1 MPQTETKLPT
11 AKEVLDTIKVITD
24 DYAEKKQPELGAV
37 ILQEI
42 DGRYFLLTPKSIM
55 EITYGEYQDYKQML
69 ERNNN

>member
-24 DYAEKKQPELGAV
+24 DYAEKKHANGAM
-37 ILQEI
+37 ILDEV
-42 DGRYFLLTPKSIM
+42 DGHYYLLTPTAM
-55 EITYGEYQDYKQML
+55 QELTYSEYQDYKQML

>member
-1 MPQTETKLPT
+1 MEQLPT

-24 DYAEKKQPELGAV
+24 DYAMKRKPETGAV

-55 EITYGEYQDYKQML
+55 EITYAEYQDYKQML

>member
-24 DYAEKKQPELGAV
+24 DYAEKKHPKGAV
-37 ILQEI
+37 ILDHV
-42 DGRYFLLTPKSIM
+42 DGHYYLLTPKSIQ
-55 EITYGEYQDYKQML
+55 EITYAEYQDYKQML